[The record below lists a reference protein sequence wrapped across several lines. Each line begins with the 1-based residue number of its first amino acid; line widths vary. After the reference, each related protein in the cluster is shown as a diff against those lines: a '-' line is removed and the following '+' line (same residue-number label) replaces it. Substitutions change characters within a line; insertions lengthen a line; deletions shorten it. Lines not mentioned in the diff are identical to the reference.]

1 MVPTICIQLL
11 CVATPQQKIEQTKV
25 KKNTKTVKQS
35 QISIYLFWGGATIVK
50 NHFSVSWFLFGDFL
64 TTTFTPMAPR
74 GHRGHCQTFRL
85 LGVCLPWSMAGG
97 SSEHHLS
104 EPSDHQLAGAPNSGM
119 RCGENHGKPCGGWKG
134 MKHPKL

>member
-1 MVPTICIQLL
+1 
-11 CVATPQQKIEQTKV
+11 
-25 KKNTKTVKQS
+25 
-35 QISIYLFWGGATIVK
+35 
-50 NHFSVSWFLFGDFL
+50 
-64 TTTFTPMAPR
+64 MAPR

-119 RCGENHGKPCGGWKG
+119 RCGENHGKPMKGGWKG
-134 MKHPKL
+134 MKHPNL